1 MAPDKSL
8 FCTELLIREHIAE
21 MLTLFSWLQLDHLF
35 QRRLNA
41 SYQHSVAYVKQFP
54 SPIVSMVA
62 KFVSFVTGACAA
74 VLLGVALLD
83 ESLLE
88 AQVS

>member
-1 MAPDKSL
+1 MPDVKSL
-8 FCTELLIREHIAE
+8 FCTELPTKSCDAD
-21 MLTLFSWLQLDHLF
+21 TLFLVQLDHLF

>member
-1 MAPDKSL
+1 M
-8 FCTELLIREHIAE
+8 
-21 MLTLFSWLQLDHLF
+21 QLDHLF

-41 SYQHSVAYVKQFP
+41 SYQHAVAYVKQFP

-88 AQVS
+88 AQVSAQIYTAFVFPAAHTAYA